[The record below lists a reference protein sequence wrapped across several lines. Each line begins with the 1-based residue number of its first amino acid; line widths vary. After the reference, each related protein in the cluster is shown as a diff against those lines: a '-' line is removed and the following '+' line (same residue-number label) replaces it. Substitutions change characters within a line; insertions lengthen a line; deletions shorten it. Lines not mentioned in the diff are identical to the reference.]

1 MCRAT
6 IPTRVPVQIRCVRA
20 ELIKLKHAKI
30 WRAGPLRRNP
40 DGRFERSSPPRGE
53 PPPMGS
59 RFDRADEFRKGVAV
73 VGADSSAE
81 APLTTS
87 VANRGMIGAGA
98 VPLKGVVLSR
108 GTTMTGEDSAICPVL
123 VWAGEVLER
132 ATRVFRAVTLLPNA
146 LGFVR
151 SALVV
156 RSRRADLHLIDPC
169 QPRCIYIPVSG
180 TCDPHRPVCY
190 RI

>member
-1 MCRAT
+1 MRAVQT
-6 IPTRVPVQIRCVRA
+6 VRREGRPLPGGALPLCTEWRVPGPCGGIRTDA
-20 ELIKLKHAKI
+20 SS
-30 WRAGPLRRNP
+30 GPLLPAASPHRWAAVSTARTS
-40 DGRFERSSPPRGE
+40 FE
-53 PPPMGS
+53 
-59 RFDRADEFRKGVAV
+59 AGVAV

-98 VPLKGVVLSR
+98 VPLKGAVLSR

-156 RSRRADLHLIDPC
+156 RSRRADLHLIDPS